1 MLSQV
6 EINKLQ
12 LERKYFIENGAQASY
27 MEWLFSK
34 GTNFTCYLR
43 YLDSLGEEDKLENK
57 IDVIRG
63 IIYSIHRP
71 LQFTFFYWTLLIFI
85 LHKFNFKKPVMKIIL
100 AHFILRTAGD
110 VLDKIGDLLPRY
122 YANTPVFDSNGLEIS
137 MDCIY
142 DSSAKERHPLKW
154 FITRQLAILFWF
166 TGEIAGDWYP
176 LLRTRAVAR
185 DQKSIWLV
193 YFTCGIFNLSKIAI
207 IILHFTF
214 SPTKLYN
221 EKGVYNKEQMNYF
234 YFKYWVIHLIIIYSS
249 VIYDI
254 SVFYVLK
261 KYVFKIIK
269 TESGFLKKFK
279 TISEYRIIVSAI
291 ISILFLP
298 LISITIIFKFYYL
311 NKYHYHDLNFSF
323 DEIRQSIANV
333 QYFMIFIDQILL
345 ISSKKENSSKEES
358 IHSKIYDKKSN
369 LSYPNFHYHNLNN
382 NSGTFSNV
390 TLNNKSF
397 QNSIFE
403 YSNDV
408 NINLSGRY
416 NNSNNNSI
424 NSNNLNFGTKKFNKN
439 NTLGN
444 YDTNND
450 NTKWNYLK

>member
-193 YFTCGIFNLSKIAI
+193 YFTCGVFNLSKIAI

-345 ISSKKENSSKEES
+345 ISSKKVNSSKEES

-408 NINLSGRY
+408 NINLSVRY

>member
-122 YANTPVFDSNGLEIS
+122 YANTPAFDSNGLEIS

-193 YFTCGIFNLSKIAI
+193 YFTCGVFNLSKIAI

-345 ISSKKENSSKEES
+345 ISSKKVNSSKEES

-408 NINLSGRY
+408 NINLSVRY

>member
-1 MLSQV
+1 
-6 EINKLQ
+6 
-12 LERKYFIENGAQASY
+12 
-27 MEWLFSK
+27 MEWLLSK

-122 YANTPVFDSNGLEIS
+122 YANTPAFDSNGLEIS

-193 YFTCGIFNLSKIAI
+193 YFTCGVFNLSKIAI

-214 SPTKLYN
+214 SPT
-221 EKGVYNKEQMNYF
+221 
-234 YFKYWVIHLIIIYSS
+234 
-249 VIYDI
+249 
-254 SVFYVLK
+254 
-261 KYVFKIIK
+261 
-269 TESGFLKKFK
+269 
-279 TISEYRIIVSAI
+279 
-291 ISILFLP
+291 
-298 LISITIIFKFYYL
+298 
-311 NKYHYHDLNFSF
+311 
-323 DEIRQSIANV
+323 
-333 QYFMIFIDQILL
+333 
-345 ISSKKENSSKEES
+345 
-358 IHSKIYDKKSN
+358 
-369 LSYPNFHYHNLNN
+369 
-382 NSGTFSNV
+382 
-390 TLNNKSF
+390 
-397 QNSIFE
+397 
-403 YSNDV
+403 
-408 NINLSGRY
+408 
-416 NNSNNNSI
+416 
-424 NSNNLNFGTKKFNKN
+424 
-439 NTLGN
+439 
-444 YDTNND
+444 
-450 NTKWNYLK
+450 